1 MMAEETS
8 REGVVFNIESYR
20 KLWSIMDRED
30 RAKLLLHC
38 QLPYVQ
44 RKSITLLDNGG
55 YSSKEAV
62 RILGF
67 SDNRQF
73 ERVRAK
79 ALKRVLSILNSPK
92 HNCHYTALLHGKNS
106 V

>member
-8 REGVVFNIESYR
+8 KEGVVFNIESYR
-20 KLWSIMDRED
+20 KLWSVMDRED

-38 QLPYVQ
+38 QLPYIQ

-55 YSSKEAV
+55 YTSKEAV
-62 RILGF
+62 QILGF
-67 SDNRQF
+67 TDNRQF

-79 ALKRVLSILNSPK
+79 ALKRVFAILNSPK
-92 HNCHYTALLHGKNS
+92 HNQYYSNILLGKN
-106 V
+106 